1 MWGAGGWFVL
11 FQVVKGNG
19 MAGSSTC
26 GKKKKQRA
34 AWITVRGHESR
45 AQRLATAWEKRT
57 ALKRDPC
64 AAPLQ
69 VPGAMGWG
77 PGTEDGKVRD
87 E

>member
-1 MWGAGGWFVL
+1 ML
-11 FQVVKGNG
+11 FQVVKGNV

-26 GKKKKQRA
+26 GEKKKQRA
-34 AWITVRGHESR
+34 AWITVRGHESG

-57 ALKRDPC
+57 ALKRHPC

-69 VPGAMGWG
+69 LPGTMGWG
-77 PGTEDGKVRD
+77 SGTEDGKVGD

>member
-1 MWGAGGWFVL
+1 MVC
-11 FQVVKGNG
+11 VVSSCKREWNG
-19 MAGSSTC
+19 RKQHLW
-26 GKKKKQRA
+26 KKKKQRA

-77 PGTEDGKVRD
+77 SGTEDRKVRD